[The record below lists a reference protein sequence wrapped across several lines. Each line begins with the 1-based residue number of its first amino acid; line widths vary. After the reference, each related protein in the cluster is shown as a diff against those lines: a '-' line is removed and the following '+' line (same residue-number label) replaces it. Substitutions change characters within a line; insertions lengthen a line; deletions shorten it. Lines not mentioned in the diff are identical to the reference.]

1 MTSADQIMTESE
13 VRSSGNGVR
22 AAAPVVR
29 PGMRRHGWR
38 GNEALG
44 IAWLHGTLQ
53 ATVFRRQAAG
63 GSWASPTPIHTVE
76 EFEAALDV
84 ALKALEFSGAEVF
97 LVLEHDLFVHQAEYA
112 PAFSDSAA
120 RAYLR
125 GRIERYEKEREPVLW
140 ISQRTVSARQ
150 EAAFLLHLLPSAF
163 YGRLNGCLL
172 ARRLDLTRIL
182 PLVVP
187 LQLILES
194 GSTPKDQPVLV
205 VAEAGDAT
213 TLMVS
218 RANGELVFARTMLA
232 RWDSDSE
239 RIAVE
244 VNRSLLYAK
253 QQFGAVVEHIQLLG
267 AVVEKAQADVRAR
280 CGANKQVTVR
290 STNVVDWLQ
299 AVARLSQRHPVNL
312 VVGYVG
318 RKRRKQFLRRALLA
332 GCWLGFGL
340 MTLKAW
346 SRAGDWREERHRL
359 ASLEASQVELNT
371 ERTHLEQRNAAVAHQ
386 SEIIR
391 QTVDQRLPAVPAR
404 FLAYLGGVRP
414 PEIQF
419 NDFSTKWDPATEK
432 WTFRLEG
439 QIEGDEDLARESLA
453 AFQKLLVK
461 GPLRA
466 RFNDAVR
473 TLVVVSSVG
482 SEIPAPQRFSV
493 EGGLFED

>member
-1 MTSADQIMTESE
+1 LNRW
-13 VRSSGNGVR
+13 RSSDV
-22 AAAPVVR
+22 
-29 PGMRRHGWR
+29 
-38 GNEALG
+38 LG
-44 IAWLHGTLQ
+44 LAWLHGTLHASVFHRQ
-53 ATVFRRQAAG
+53 LATK
-63 GSWASPTPIHTVE
+63 SWVSETPVHTLE

-84 ALKALEFSGAEVF
+84 ALRTLGFSGTEVF
-97 LVLEHDLFVHQAEYA
+97 LVLEHDAFVHQAEYA
-112 PAFSDSAA
+112 PAFSESAA

-163 YGRLNGCLL
+163 YGRLNGFLL

-187 LQLILES
+187 LQLVLDS

-232 RWDSDSE
+232 RWQTDSE

-267 AVVEKAQADVRAR
+267 AVAEKPQGDVLAKCGSGKQLTVRATS
-280 CGANKQVTVR
+280 VT
-290 STNVVDWLQ
+290 DWLQ

-312 VVGYVG
+312 VVGYLG
-318 RKRRKQFLRRALLA
+318 RKRRQQFLRRALLA
-332 GCWLGFGL
+332 ACWLGLGL
-340 MTLKAW
+340 MMLDAW
-346 SRAGDWREERHRL
+346 SRIGTWEAENSRWQSLAANHEAMNAEVIRLEER
-359 ASLEASQVELNT
+359 
-371 ERTHLEQRNAAVAHQ
+371 NAVVTRQ
-386 SEIIR
+386 NEIVV
-391 QTVDQRLPAVPAR
+391 QTVDGRLPPVPSR
-404 FLAYLGGVRP
+404 FLAYLGSVRP
-414 PEIQF
+414 PEMQF
-419 NDFSTKWDPATEK
+419 TDFNVSWDAAADR
-432 WTFRLEG
+432 WSFRLEG
-439 QIEGDEDLARESLA
+439 QIEGDEELAREGVA
-453 AFQKLLVK
+453 AFQRLLAK
-461 GPLRA
+461 SPFRA
-466 RFNDAVR
+466 RFSDSVR
-473 TLVVVSSVG
+473 SLTVVAG
-482 SEIPAPQRFSV
+482 SGLGIPTAQRFAL